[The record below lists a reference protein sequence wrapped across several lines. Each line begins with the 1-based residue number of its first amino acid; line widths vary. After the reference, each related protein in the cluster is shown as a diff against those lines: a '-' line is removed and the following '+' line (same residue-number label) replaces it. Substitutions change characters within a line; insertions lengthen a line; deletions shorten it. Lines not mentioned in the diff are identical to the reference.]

1 MNLILD
7 RLAGRFRFRIF
18 AGWWLAIFWGLAFFS
33 GAKTGWAGG
42 KIFLPLIIRADS
54 GPVLAGCPVFPVD
67 HIWNTAIDHLP
78 TDPLSDQF
86 VKTIGLTK
94 GVHADF
100 GSGTWE
106 GGPIGIPFVVVPGS
120 QSKVPVTFDYQE
132 ESDPGPYPIPLNP
145 PIEGGAASQG
155 DRHVLILDRDHCR
168 LYELYNAWPQ
178 PDGSWQAGSGAQF
191 NLNSYEL
198 RPETWTSADAAG
210 LAILPGLVRYEEVSA
225 GEIRHALRFTAPTTR
240 KEYIWPA
247 RHYASWHTEPQVP
260 PMGQRFRL
268 KAGFDLSGFSP
279 EVQVILRALKKYG
292 MILADNGSS
301 WYITGVPD
309 ERWDNDHL
317 HELHQVP
324 GSAFEAVTV
333 SSLIKD
339 PQSGQIKK

>member
-1 MNLILD
+1 MLD
-7 RLAGRFRFRIF
+7 KLSSRFRFRISPKWG
-18 AGWWLAIFWGLAFFS
+18 AAIFWGLASLS
-33 GAKTGWAGG
+33 GAITGWAEE
-42 KIFLPLIIRADS
+42 KIFLPAIIRVGS
-54 GPVLAGCPVFPVD
+54 GPVLSGCPVFPVD
-67 HIWNTAIDHLP
+67 HIWNVAIDHFP
-78 TDPLSDQF
+78 ADPLSDQF
-86 VKTIGLTK
+86 VATIGLTK

-120 QSKVPVTFDYQE
+120 QSQVPVAFDYQE

-145 PIEGGAASQG
+145 PIEGGSSGQG

-210 LAILPGLVRYEEVSA
+210 LPILPGLVRYEEVSA
-225 GEIRHALRFTAPTTR
+225 GEIRHALRFTAPATR
-240 KEYIWPA
+240 KEYVWPA
-247 RHYASWHTEPQVP
+247 RHYASWHTELQYP

-268 KAGFDLSGFSP
+268 KAGFDLSAFSP

-292 MILADNGSS
+292 MVLADNGSS

-309 ERWDNDHL
+309 DRWDNDHL

-324 GSAFEAVTV
+324 GSAFEAITV
-333 SSLIKD
+333 SSLIID
-339 PQSGQIKK
+339 PQSGQTKK

>member
-1 MNLILD
+1 
-7 RLAGRFRFRIF
+7 
-18 AGWWLAIFWGLAFFS
+18 
-33 GAKTGWAGG
+33 
-42 KIFLPLIIRADS
+42 
-54 GPVLAGCPVFPVD
+54 
-67 HIWNTAIDHLP
+67 
-78 TDPLSDQF
+78 
-86 VKTIGLTK
+86 
-94 GVHADF
+94 
-100 GSGTWE
+100 
-106 GGPIGIPFVVVPGS
+106 VVPGN
-120 QSKVPVTFDYQE
+120 QSRVPVTFDYQE

-145 PIEGGAASQG
+145 PIEGGGAGQG

-191 NLNSYEL
+191 DLNSYAL

-210 LAILPGLVRYEEVSA
+210 LAILPGLVRFEEVSA
-225 GEIRHALRFTAPTTR
+225 GEIRHALRFTAPATR
-240 KEYIWPA
+240 REYIWPA

-333 SSLIKD
+333 SSLIMD
-339 PQSGQIKK
+339 SQSGQTKK